1 MSTAIDDLRSMLD
14 ERHVKWRTDTS
25 VTNKVEWTIW
35 KSPWFK
41 EVWAKEVDGSISI
54 FNCSMTPAQAVEAT
68 LGNDGAGRT
77 DDGVADRGT
86 CSRES
91 RRPMAE
97 YVYGTDGHEGHWLTG
112 EEIVRCRDCK
122 HFEVDQSDHEYRSGW
137 WCKRWDTDMVK
148 PDGFCAWGERRDDG
162 REG

>member
-54 FNCSMTPAQAVEAT
+54 FNCSMTPAQAIEAT
-68 LGNDGAGRT
+68 LG
-77 DDGVADRGT
+77 RG
-86 CSRES
+86 E
-91 RRPMAE
+91 
-97 YVYGTDGHEGHWLTG
+97 
-112 EEIVRCRDCK
+112 CRDSNNRFNAWQCSECGAAVLLV
-122 HFEVDQSDHEYRSGW
+122 FDDFDEPTYSVNGSAD
-137 WCKRWDTDMVK
+137 V
-148 PDGFCAWGERRDDG
+148 PNFCPNCGKVVRA
-162 REG
+162 

>member
-54 FNCSMTPAQAVEAT
+54 FNCSMTPAQAIEAT
-68 LGNDGAGRT
+68 LG
-77 DDGVADRGT
+77 RGECEAEVEVVEFSQMQEIHRFT
-86 CSRES
+86 CSECGES
-91 RRPMAE
+91 FGAEEHGGLFGLVLDKVKLPNYCPNCGRR
-97 YVYGTDGHEGHWLTG
+97 
-112 EEIVRCRDCK
+112 I
-122 HFEVDQSDHEYRSGW
+122 EVD
-137 WCKRWDTDMVK
+137 
-148 PDGFCAWGERRDDG
+148 A
-162 REG
+162 